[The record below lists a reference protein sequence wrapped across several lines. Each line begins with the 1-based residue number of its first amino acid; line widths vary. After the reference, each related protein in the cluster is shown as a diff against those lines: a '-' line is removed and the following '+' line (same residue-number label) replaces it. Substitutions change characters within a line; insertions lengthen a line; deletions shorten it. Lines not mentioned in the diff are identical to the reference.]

1 MPSVPGWQ
9 IYIDALKSVLVAIN
23 GVVGNPGLAIIIFTL
38 LVKVVTVP
46 LTLKSVRSM
55 REMQRIQPLIKE
67 INKRYKDDKPKQ
79 QAEMMRIYQQHG
91 YNPMGSCLPMVLQIP
106 IFLGLYTALGQLVG
120 LPGASGQG
128 IEAFH
133 HAFLWV
139 PSLKDHDPYYIW
151 PVLSGAIQFL
161 SNRMAQPYGS
171 NKNAD
176 PQQAMMNKMMGFL
189 PLYLIV
195 VYINFAAGAVIYWTF
210 SALFSAV
217 QTYFI
222 NGFGTLPDVPGFK
235 WLPKRPLPPPSP
247 EIQREIDELQN
258 RRDDSKDSKA
268 LPAGAGA
275 GKAAAYRQDAVR
287 RAAAPATNPDGTP
300 RRKSFMEKMIE
311 IQEAQA
317 AATAAAAAAREEQA
331 ADQAEIARAL
341 GTDTATLRSEE
352 TRAMN
357 GNGNG
362 KQTRAAGPVDETQV
376 YTPADG
382 NGAPLPTGSTLPRK
396 RRKSAS

>member
-67 INKRYKDDKPKQ
+67 VNKRYKDDKPKQ

-120 LPGASGQG
+120 LPGSSGQG

-133 HAFLWV
+133 QAFFWV
-139 PSLKDHDPYYIW
+139 PNLKDHDPFYIW

-210 SALFSAV
+210 SALFQAV
-217 QTYFI
+217 QTYFV

-258 RRDDSKDSKA
+258 RRDDSKDGKA
-268 LPAGAGA
+268 LPAGA

-300 RRKSFMEKMIE
+300 RRKSFMEKMME

-317 AATAAAAAAREEQA
+317 AATAAAAAAREEPTL
-331 ADQAEIARAL
+331 E
-341 GTDTATLRSEE
+341 TATTTLRSEE
-352 TRAMN
+352 PRPLRNEETRALN
-357 GNGNG
+357 GNGSG
-362 KQTRAAGPVDETQV
+362 KRTRTDGPVDETQV
-376 YTPADG
+376 YAPSNGT
-382 NGAPLPTGSTLPRK
+382 GAPLPTGSTLPRK

>member
-23 GVVGNPGLAIIIFTL
+23 GFVGNPGLAIIIFTL

-67 INKRYKDDKPKQ
+67 VNKRYKDDKPKQ

-222 NGFGTLPDVPGFK
+222 NGFGTLPDVPGFG

-258 RRDDSKDSKA
+258 RRDDSKA
-268 LPAGAGA
+268 LPAAG
-275 GKAAAYRQDAVR
+275 GKAAAYRQDVTR
-287 RAAAPATNPDGTP
+287 RALPATNPDGTP

-317 AATAAAAAAREEQA
+317 AAAAAAAAAREGQISDA
-331 ADQAEIARAL
+331 ADVTRAL
-341 GTDTATLRSEE
+341 GTDVIDVRSEE
-352 TRAMN
+352 TRPL
-357 GNGNG
+357 NGNG
-362 KQTRAAGPVDETQV
+362 KGKQARNGSPVDATQV
-376 YTPADG
+376 FTPADG
-382 NGAPLPTGSTLPRK
+382 NDNGAPLPTGSTLPRK
-396 RRKSAS
+396 RRKSVS